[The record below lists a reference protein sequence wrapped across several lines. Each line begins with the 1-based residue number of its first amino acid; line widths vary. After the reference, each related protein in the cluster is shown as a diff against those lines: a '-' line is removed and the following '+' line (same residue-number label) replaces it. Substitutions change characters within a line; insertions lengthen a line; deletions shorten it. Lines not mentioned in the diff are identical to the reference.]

1 MSTRSTRSGDGASRR
16 RAPAKTTVEAIQRA
30 AAGRPAVRR
39 QTGDDGVHG
48 LPNVGE
54 IVKRLRLQYGLSLR
68 ELAERSGLSTS
79 FLSSVERGESDIA
92 VGRLARVAE
101 CLDHDIGSLLGYSSR
116 RSRPHFVAPSDYVA
130 IERGDGIDYKVVRL
144 ATMGLE
150 LITVS
155 FAPHSA
161 FTEDISHEGVDA
173 VHVLEGQIV
182 LTLDHIDYT
191 LAEGECVVFSAAY
204 QHGMRNERDEWAF
217 VVSVTDAEVY

>member
-1 MSTRSTRSGDGASRR
+1 MPISNPQPSRR
-16 RAPAKTTVEAIQRA
+16 PGEGI
-30 AAGRPAVRR
+30 
-39 QTGDDGVHG
+39 HG

-54 IVKRLRLQYGLSLR
+54 IVKRLRLQHGLSLR
-68 ELAERSGLSTS
+68 DLAERSGLSTS

-116 RSRPHFVAPSDYVA
+116 RSRPHFIGSGDHVT
-130 IERGDGIDYKVVRL
+130 IERGKGIDYKVVRL

-161 FTEDISHEGVDA
+161 FSEEISHEGVDA
-173 VHVLEGQIV
+173 IQVVEGQIV
-182 LTLDHIDYT
+182 LTLDQIDYT
-191 LAEGECVVFSAAY
+191 LTEGECVVFSAAY
-204 QHGMRNERDEWAF
+204 RHGMRNDRDERAF
-217 VVSVTDAEVY
+217 VVSITDAEVY

>member
-1 MSTRSTRSGDGASRR
+1 MSTHSNRR
-16 RAPAKTTVEAIQRA
+16 DNAGRQRAPAERPTQSSRSPAQRSTK
-30 AAGRPAVRR
+30 R
-39 QTGDDGVHG
+39 DGVHG

-54 IVKRLRLQYGLSLR
+54 IIKRLRLQHGLSLR
-68 ELAERSGLSTS
+68 DLALASGLSTS

-150 LITVS
+150 LITMS